1 MALSDSEKSAR
12 KREKKSK
19 AGLVRLPDYATKE
32 QRDLIVEYLAG
43 RAEIV
48 KLSKESLHRDSE

>member
-1 MALSDSEKSAR
+1 MALSDAEKSAR
-12 KREKKSK
+12 KRENKAK
-19 AGLVRLPDYATKE
+19 AGLVRLPDYATRE

-48 KLSKESLHRDSE
+48 KLSKDSLHSSRE